1 MLRSLSESRHSR
13 KADQTRGCG
22 RSAGMNGR
30 IILIVILASI
40 ALTVALAY
48 FSDGRIWFLGLPLIF
63 GIPLLGRRRG

>member
-1 MLRSLSESRHSR
+1 
-13 KADQTRGCG
+13 
-22 RSAGMNGR
+22 MNGR